1 MVTVLATVVVL
12 GVLIF
17 VHELGHFL
25 AAKAVD
31 IEVQRFSL
39 GLGPKMAGFRW
50 GETEYVISWFPLGG
64 YVKMAGMAEE
74 EGIGMLEGGASGG
87 REPSPRDFDGKSL
100 PARTLVI
107 TAGVLMNLLFAIA
120 AFIVVAK
127 AQGVQLAL
135 ISQVQEDSPAAVA
148 GFQAGDRIVSVEG
161 QRVRAFEELALLVQQ
176 SPEAQIRVGVER
188 DGERVSLN
196 VVPRRVSIWSDV
208 IRDSVDIGQIGVT
221 SDPEGGYRT
230 LGWMD
235 WYWVRT
241 TLEFL
246 GQLVSGQS
254 SAKEVGGP
262 ILIGQLSGQAAR
274 AGIWPF
280 LSFMAIISVN
290 LAILNLLPVPVLDG
304 GHLTFLAFEAERR
317 AADSTH
323 AGGTRAR
330 RGPDGLGDHQRRLEA
345 ALAAPSSAGEQ
356 VQLLPIHDARA

>member
-1 MVTVLATVVVL
+1 MDAIVTVLATVVVL

-39 GLGPKMAGFRW
+39 GLGPKLAGFQR

-74 EGIGMLEGGASGG
+74 EGIGMLEGSASGG
-87 REPSPRDFDGKSL
+87 REPSPRDFDAKSL
-100 PARTLVI
+100 PARTMVI
-107 TAGVLMNLLFAIA
+107 SAGVLMNLLFAVA
-120 AFIVVAK
+120 AFIVVARV
-127 AQGVQLAL
+127 QGVQLAL
-135 ISQVQEDSPAAVA
+135 ISEVQENSPAAVA

-161 QRVRAFEELALLVQQ
+161 HRVRAFDELALLVQQ
-176 SPEAQIRVGVER
+176 SPEAQIRVGVDR
-188 DGERVSLN
+188 GGERLSLD

-230 LGWMD
+230 LGWAEAIPEGSFRT

-246 GQLVSGQS
+246 GQLVSGKS

-262 ILIGQLSGQAAR
+262 ILIGQLSGRAAR
-274 AGIWPF
+274 AGIWAL

-304 GHLTFLAFEAERR
+304 GHLTFLAFEAV
-317 AADSTH
+317 
-323 AGGTRAR
+323 
-330 RGPDGLGDHQRRLEA
+330 RGKALSVEQRIRLTQVGLVLIVGLMVWVITNDVLRL
-345 ALAAPSSAGEQ
+345 L
-356 VQLLPIHDARA
+356 

>member
-1 MVTVLATVVVL
+1 MDAMVTVLATVVVL

-39 GLGPKMAGFRW
+39 GLGPKMFGFRK

-74 EGIGMLEGGASGG
+74 EGIGMLEGGAAGG
-87 REPSPRDFDGKSL
+87 REPSPRDFDAKSL

-107 TAGVLMNLLFAIA
+107 SAGVLMNLLFAIV

-135 ISQVQEDSPAAVA
+135 ISEVQEGSPAAEA
-148 GFQAGDRIVSVEG
+148 GFQAGDHIVSVEG

-176 SPEAQIRVGVER
+176 SPEESIRVGVDR
-188 DGERVSLN
+188 DGERLSLN
-196 VVPRRVSIWSDV
+196 VVPRRVSIYSDV
-208 IRDSVDIGQIGVT
+208 IRDTVDIGQIGVT

-230 LGWMD
+230 LSWAEAIPEGSFRS

-262 ILIGQLSGQAAR
+262 ILIGQLSGRAAR
-274 AGIWPF
+274 AGIWAL
-280 LSFMAIISVN
+280 LSFMGIISVN

-304 GHLTFLAFEAERR
+304 GHLTFLAFEAV
-317 AADSTH
+317 
-323 AGGTRAR
+323 
-330 RGPDGLGDHQRRLEA
+330 RGKALSVEQRIRLTQVGLVLIVGLMVWVITNDVLRL
-345 ALAAPSSAGEQ
+345 L
-356 VQLLPIHDARA
+356 

>member
-39 GLGPKMAGFRW
+39 GLGPKMFGFKW

-87 REPSPRDFDGKSL
+87 REPSPRDFDSKSL

-107 TAGVLMNLLFAIA
+107 SAGVLMNLLFAVA

-135 ISQVQEDSPAAVA
+135 IGEVQEDSPAAVA
-148 GFQAGDRIVSVEG
+148 GFQSGDHIVSVEG
-161 QRVRAFEELALLVQQ
+161 QRVRAFDELALLVQQ
-176 SPEAQIRVGVER
+176 SPETPIRVGVDR
-188 DGERVSLN
+188 DGERLSLN
-196 VVPRRVSIWSDV
+196 VVPRKVSVWSDV

-230 LGWMD
+230 LSWTEAMPEGSFRT

-262 ILIGQLSGQAAR
+262 ILIGQLSGRAAR
-274 AGIWPF
+274 AGIWAL

-304 GHLTFLAFEAERR
+304 GHLTFLAFEAV
-317 AADSTH
+317 
-323 AGGTRAR
+323 
-330 RGPDGLGDHQRRLEA
+330 RGKALSVEQRIRLTQVGLVLIVGLMVWVITNDVLRL
-345 ALAAPSSAGEQ
+345 L
-356 VQLLPIHDARA
+356 

>member
-1 MVTVLATVVVL
+1 MVTILATVVVL

-39 GLGPKMAGFRW
+39 GLGPKMAGFRR

-74 EGIGMLEGGASGG
+74 EGIGMLEGGAEG
-87 REPSPRDFDGKSL
+87 REPSPRDFDAKSL

-107 TAGVLMNLLFAIA
+107 SAGVLMNLLFAVG
-120 AFIVVAK
+120 AFIVVSK

-135 ISQVQEDSPAAVA
+135 ISEVHEDSPAAVA
-148 GFQAGDRIVSVEG
+148 GFEAGDRIVSVEG

-176 SPEAQIRVGVER
+176 SPEDPIRVGVER
-188 DGERVSLN
+188 DGDRLSLE
-196 VVPRRVSIWSDV
+196 VVPRRVRIWSDM

-230 LGWMD
+230 LNWGEAVQEGSFRT

-246 GQLVSGQS
+246 GQLVSGKS

-274 AGIWPF
+274 AGLWSL

-304 GHLTFLAFEAERR
+304 GHLTFLAFEAVRGR
-317 AADSTH
+317 ALSVEQRIRLTQV
-323 AGGTRAR
+323 
-330 RGPDGLGDHQRRLEA
+330 GLVLVVGLMVWVITNDVLRL
-345 ALAAPSSAGEQ
+345 L
-356 VQLLPIHDARA
+356 

>member
-1 MVTVLATVVVL
+1 MDTMVTVLATVVVL

-39 GLGPKMAGFRW
+39 GLGPKMFGFRR

-87 REPSPRDFDGKSL
+87 REPSPRDFDAKSL

-107 TAGVLMNLLFAIA
+107 SAGVLMNLLFAVA
-120 AFIVVAK
+120 AFILVAK

-135 ISQVQEDSPAAVA
+135 ISEVQEDSPAAAA
-148 GFQAGDRIVSVEG
+148 GFQAGDHILSVEG
-161 QRVRAFEELALLVQQ
+161 QRVRAFDELALLVQQ
-176 SPEAQIRVGVER
+176 SPETPIRVGVER
-188 DGERVSLN
+188 DGKRLSLN
-196 VVPRRVSIWSDV
+196 VVPRRVSIWSEV
-208 IRDSVDIGQIGVT
+208 VRDSVDIGQIGVT

-230 LGWMD
+230 LSWTEAIPEGSFRT

-262 ILIGQLSGQAAR
+262 ILIGQLSGRAAR
-274 AGIWPF
+274 AGFWSL

-304 GHLTFLAFEAERR
+304 GHLTFLAFEAV
-317 AADSTH
+317 
-323 AGGTRAR
+323 
-330 RGPDGLGDHQRRLEA
+330 RGKALSVEQRIRLTQVGLVLVVGLMVWVITNDVLRL
-345 ALAAPSSAGEQ
+345 L
-356 VQLLPIHDARA
+356 

>member
-1 MVTVLATVVVL
+1 
-12 GVLIF
+12 
-17 VHELGHFL
+17 
-25 AAKAVD
+25 
-31 IEVQRFSL
+31 
-39 GLGPKMAGFRW
+39 
-50 GETEYVISWFPLGG
+50 
-64 YVKMAGMAEE
+64 
-74 EGIGMLEGGASGG
+74 
-87 REPSPRDFDGKSL
+87 
-100 PARTLVI
+100 
-107 TAGVLMNLLFAIA
+107 MNLLFAIA

-230 LGWMD
+230 LGWMEAIPEGSFRT

-304 GHLTFLAFEAERR
+304 GHLTFLAFEAV
-317 AADSTH
+317 
-323 AGGTRAR
+323 
-330 RGPDGLGDHQRRLEA
+330 RGKALSVEQRIRLTQVGLVLVVGLMVWVITNDVLRL
-345 ALAAPSSAGEQ
+345 L
-356 VQLLPIHDARA
+356 

>member
-39 GLGPKMAGFRW
+39 GLGPKMFGFQW

-74 EGIGMLEGGASGG
+74 EGIGMVEGGASGG
-87 REPSPRDFDGKSL
+87 REPSPRDFDAKSL

-107 TAGVLMNLLFAIA
+107 SAGVLMNLLFAIA
-120 AFIVVAK
+120 AFIVVAR

-135 ISQVQEDSPAAVA
+135 ISEVQEGSPAAVA
-148 GFQAGDRIVSVEG
+148 GFQAGDRILSVEG

-176 SPEAQIRVGVER
+176 RPEDPIRVGVER
-188 DGERVSLN
+188 GGERLSLN
-196 VVPRRVSIWSDV
+196 VVPRRVSVWSDV

-221 SDPEGGYRT
+221 SDPESGYRT
-230 LGWMD
+230 LGWTEAIPEGSFRT

-246 GQLVSGQS
+246 GQLVSGKS

-262 ILIGQLSGQAAR
+262 ILIGQLSGRAAR
-274 AGIWPF
+274 AGIWAF
-280 LSFMAIISVN
+280 LSFMGIISVN

-304 GHLTFLAFEAERR
+304 GHLTFLAFEAV
-317 AADSTH
+317 
-323 AGGTRAR
+323 
-330 RGPDGLGDHQRRLEA
+330 RGKALSVEQRIRLTQVGLVLIVGLMVWVITNDVLRL
-345 ALAAPSSAGEQ
+345 L
-356 VQLLPIHDARA
+356 

>member
-39 GLGPKMAGFRW
+39 GLGPKMFGFRK

-74 EGIGMLEGGASGG
+74 EGIGMLEGGAAGG
-87 REPSPRDFDGKSL
+87 REPSPRDFDAKSL

-107 TAGVLMNLLFAIA
+107 SAGVLMNLLFAIA

-135 ISQVQEDSPAAVA
+135 IGEVQEDSPAAEA
-148 GFQAGDRIVSVEG
+148 GFQAGDHIVSVEG

-176 SPEAQIRVGVER
+176 RPEESIRVGVER
-188 DGERVSLN
+188 DRERLSLT
-196 VVPRRVSIWSDV
+196 VVPRRVSVYSDV
-208 IRDSVDIGQIGVT
+208 IRDTVAIGQIGVT

-230 LGWMD
+230 LSWAEAIPEGSFRS

-262 ILIGQLSGQAAR
+262 ILIGQLSGRAAR
-274 AGIWPF
+274 AGIWAL
-280 LSFMAIISVN
+280 LSFMGIISVN

-304 GHLTFLAFEAERR
+304 GHLTFLAFEAV
-317 AADSTH
+317 
-323 AGGTRAR
+323 
-330 RGPDGLGDHQRRLEA
+330 RGKALSVEQRIRLTQVGLVLIVGLMVWVITNDVLRL
-345 ALAAPSSAGEQ
+345 L
-356 VQLLPIHDARA
+356 

>member
-1 MVTVLATVVVL
+1 MDAMVTVLATVLVL

-39 GLGPKMAGFRW
+39 GLGPKMAGFQR

-74 EGIGMLEGGASGG
+74 EGVGMLEGGAAGG
-87 REPSPRDFDGKSL
+87 REPSPRDFDAKSL

-107 TAGVLMNLLFAIA
+107 SAGVIMNLLFAVA
-120 AFIVVAK
+120 AFIVVARV
-127 AQGVQLAL
+127 QGVQLAL
-135 ISQVQEDSPAAVA
+135 ISEVQENSPAAVA
-148 GFQAGDRIVSVEG
+148 GFQPGDRIVSVEG
-161 QRVRAFEELALLVQQ
+161 QRVRAFAELALLVQQ
-176 SPEAQIRVGVER
+176 SPEAQIRVGVDR
-188 DGERVSLN
+188 DGERLSLN
-196 VVPRRVSIWSDV
+196 VVPRSVSIWSDV
-208 IRDSVDIGQIGVT
+208 IRDSVEIGQIGVT
-221 SDPEGGYRT
+221 SDPEGGYRE
-230 LGWMD
+230 LGWTEAIPEGSFRT

-262 ILIGQLSGQAAR
+262 ILIGQLSGRAAR
-274 AGIWPF
+274 AGIWAL

-304 GHLTFLAFEAERR
+304 GHLTFLAFEAIRGR
-317 AADSTH
+317 ALSVEQRIRLTQV
-323 AGGTRAR
+323 
-330 RGPDGLGDHQRRLEA
+330 GLVLVVGLMVWVITNDVLRL
-345 ALAAPSSAGEQ
+345 L
-356 VQLLPIHDARA
+356 

>member
-1 MVTVLATVVVL
+1 MDAMVTVLATVVVL

-230 LGWMD
+230 LGWMEAIPEGSFRT

-274 AGIWPF
+274 AGIWAF

-304 GHLTFLAFEAERR
+304 GHLTFLAFEAV
-317 AADSTH
+317 
-323 AGGTRAR
+323 
-330 RGPDGLGDHQRRLEA
+330 RGKALSVEQRIRLTQVGLVLVVGLMVWVITNDVLRL
-345 ALAAPSSAGEQ
+345 L
-356 VQLLPIHDARA
+356 

>member
-39 GLGPKMAGFRW
+39 GLGPKMFGFRR

-87 REPSPRDFDGKSL
+87 REPSPRDFDSKSL

-107 TAGVLMNLLFAIA
+107 SAGVLMNLLFAVA

-135 ISQVQEDSPAAVA
+135 ISEVQEDSPAAVA
-148 GFQAGDRIVSVEG
+148 GFQAGDHIVSVEG
-161 QRVRAFEELALLVQQ
+161 QRVRAFDELALLVQQ
-176 SPEAQIRVGVER
+176 NPETPIRVGVDR
-188 DGERVSLN
+188 DGERLSLD
-196 VVPRRVSIWSDV
+196 VVPRKVSVWSDV

-221 SDPEGGYRT
+221 SDPESGYRT
-230 LGWMD
+230 LSWTEAIPEGSFRT

-262 ILIGQLSGQAAR
+262 ILIGQLSGRAAR
-274 AGIWPF
+274 AGIWA
-280 LSFMAIISVN
+280 LLAFMAIISVN

-304 GHLTFLAFEAERR
+304 GHLTFLAFEAV
-317 AADSTH
+317 
-323 AGGTRAR
+323 
-330 RGPDGLGDHQRRLEA
+330 RGKALSVEQRIRLTQVGLVLVVGLMVWVITNDVLRL
-345 ALAAPSSAGEQ
+345 L
-356 VQLLPIHDARA
+356 

>member
-39 GLGPKMAGFRW
+39 GLGPKMFGFQR

-74 EGIGMLEGGASGG
+74 EGIGMLEGSASGG
-87 REPSPRDFDGKSL
+87 REPSPRDFDAKSL

-107 TAGVLMNLLFAIA
+107 SAGVLMNLLFAVA

-135 ISQVQEDSPAAVA
+135 ISEVQEGSPAAVA

-176 SPEAQIRVGVER
+176 NPEDPIRVGVER
-188 DGERVSLN
+188 DGERLSLN
-196 VVPRRVSIWSDV
+196 VVPRRVSVWSDV

-230 LGWMD
+230 LGWAAAIPEGSFRT

-246 GQLVSGQS
+246 GQLVSGKS

-262 ILIGQLSGQAAR
+262 ILIGQLSGRAAR
-274 AGIWPF
+274 AGIWAF
-280 LSFMAIISVN
+280 LSFMGIISVN

-304 GHLTFLAFEAERR
+304 GHLTFLAFEAV
-317 AADSTH
+317 
-323 AGGTRAR
+323 
-330 RGPDGLGDHQRRLEA
+330 RGKALSVGQRVRLTQVGLVLIVGLMVWVITNDVLRL
-345 ALAAPSSAGEQ
+345 L
-356 VQLLPIHDARA
+356 

>member
-39 GLGPKMAGFRW
+39 GLGPKMFGFQW

-87 REPSPRDFDGKSL
+87 REPSSRDFDAKSL

-107 TAGVLMNLLFAIA
+107 SAGVL
-120 AFIVVAK
+120 AK

-135 ISQVQEDSPAAVA
+135 ISEVQEDSPAAVA

-161 QRVRAFEELALLVQQ
+161 QRVRAFDELALLVQQ
-176 SPEAQIRVGVER
+176 SPEDPLRVGVER
-188 DGERVSLN
+188 DGERLILN
-196 VVPRRVSIWSDV
+196 VVPRRVSVWSDV

-221 SDPEGGYRT
+221 SDPESGYRT
-230 LGWMD
+230 LGWTGAIPEGSFRT

-246 GQLVSGQS
+246 GQLVSGKS
-254 SAKEVGGP
+254 SAKDVGGP
-262 ILIGQLSGQAAR
+262 ILIGQLSGRAAR
-274 AGIWPF
+274 AGIWAF
-280 LSFMAIISVN
+280 LSFMGIISVN

-304 GHLTFLAFEAERR
+304 GHLTFLAFEAV
-317 AADSTH
+317 
-323 AGGTRAR
+323 
-330 RGPDGLGDHQRRLEA
+330 RGKALSVGQRIRLTQVGLVLIVGLMVWVITNDVLRL
-345 ALAAPSSAGEQ
+345 L
-356 VQLLPIHDARA
+356 